1 MKKVIQKVVNSEY
14 ILIFVILSLIASIY
28 LFDIPLVVNDELW
41 NFSNMYKMT
50 KGFEIYQDLNVIIT
64 PLFFYIGSFFL
75 KFFGN
80 NYLIYRLYNRY
91 IINVLLFLMV
101 YKIFRKLEVEKWNAI
116 IYTTVSMLLMMPII
130 AIGGYGILATVI
142 CLIGIEIEIKG
153 SNNLW
158 INSILQGLCTFLIFM
173 TKQNIGVFYLL
184 GLLCFKIMQH
194 KPWREKTKSMIYIVF
209 LFTILIGVFCFF
221 MKFRGNLEAFLN
233 YTLGGINE
241 FAKQNLTYSLWILL
255 LLIVEIIINIIF
267 IKLTYNIKIKWKNET
282 VRNRIR
288 LLASVSFFM
297 IWQAYPIV
305 NISHVMSGSIIF
317 IILFLYLL
325 DNMFLQEILEGR
337 KAKKI
342 KKAMLLCIS
351 ICILILSLIHN
362 ILYIKEIISPDY
374 YFEVNSPYYGALAK
388 QETVDEIHTMCQ
400 YIEEQNKNGME
411 VKVISYYANLY
422 MNVLGK
428 NNGEMDLP
436 FYGNMGKSGE
446 EGMIQ
451 QIKELRNT
459 KILILTQEDSTYQ
472 ESKKVTD
479 YIRDNFIKEGEISRF
494 TIYASN

>member
-1 MKKVIQKVVNSEY
+1 MKKVIEKIKNSEY
-14 ILIFVILSLIASIY
+14 AVVFLIISLIVSVY
-28 LFDIPLVVNDELW
+28 LFDVPLNANDELW
-41 NFSNMYKMT
+41 NFSNIFKMT
-50 KGFEIYQDLNVIIT
+50 KGFQIYQDLNVIVT
-64 PLFFYIGSFFL
+64 PFFFYLGSLVF
-75 KFFGN
+75 KVFGS
-80 NYLIYRLYNRY
+80 NYLIYRIYNRY
-91 IINVLLFLMV
+91 IINIFLFLML
-101 YKIFRKLEVEKWNAI
+101 YRTFRKLEIKKQDAI
-116 IYTTVSMLLMMPII
+116 IYTMFSVLFILSITATGEYGVLAI
-130 AIGGYGILATVI
+130 AIS
-142 CLIGIEIEIKG
+142 LIGIQLEIKK
-153 SNNLW
+153 SRKTLIYNM
-158 INSILQGLCTFLIFM
+158 LQGICIFFVFM

-184 GLLCFKIMQH
+184 GILCFKMIEFNSWKKKIQNIICIIFSFIMSVGIFCLYMQA
-194 KPWREKTKSMIYIVF
+194 
-209 LFTILIGVFCFF
+209 IGS
-221 MKFRGNLEAFLN
+221 LEAFLN
-233 YTLGGINE
+233 YTVGGINE
-241 FAKQNLTYSLWILL
+241 FAKKNLVYNFWNILPL
-255 LLIVEIIINIIF
+255 MVEIVIDILFII
-267 IKLTYNIKIKWKNET
+267 LTYNKKIKWKNET

-317 IILFLYLL
+317 IIFFLYLL

-342 KKAMLLCIS
+342 QKAMLLCIN
-351 ICILILSLIHN
+351 IGILILSLTHN
-362 ILYIKEIISPDY
+362 ILYVKEIVSPDY

-400 YIEEQNKNGME
+400 YIEEQNKNGMD

-451 QIKELRNT
+451 QIKKLRNT

-479 YIRDNFIKEGEISRF
+479 YIRNHFIKEGEISRF
-494 TIYASN
+494 SIYQSN